1 MSRHTWEGAELAFYI
16 DGESYS
22 FTLSDK
28 QFECVARILGFQMN
42 LDNGEITTC
51 SSGSPTTTSGLR
63 RPTRR
68 GFSKAARATS

>member
-42 LDNGEITTC
+42 LDNGEITTY
-51 SSGSPTTTSGLR
+51 SDGTLEQFMTMKENPFR
-63 RPTRR
+63 FKRVN
-68 GFSKAARATS
+68 